1 MPKKIRLTVPDRIFM
16 FCVYFFLILS
26 MLLVVYPL
34 IFIVSASLS
43 EPSNVLT
50 GKVWLFPVD
59 FSLFSYQAVFK
70 NKQILS
76 GYFNSAWY
84 TLVGTAVSVSLTIMA
99 AFPLSRKGFYGKNIF
114 MGLFL
119 FTMLFSG
126 GLIPTY
132 LLLKNIGMINTRW
145 AIVIPNAIAVWLVII
160 ARTFFQQN
168 VPEELYEAAEIDGCD
183 DFRFL
188 IKMVLP
194 LSGPIVA
201 VIALNYAVWLWNG
214 YYDALIYLTD
224 QKKYPLQII
233 LRDILILNRVDINT
247 VSDLESSMRKQGLA
261 VVLKYSL
268 IVVAS
273 APLLVVY
280 PFLQKYFVKG
290 ILIGSVKG

>member
-1 MPKKIRLTVPDRIFM
+1 MPKRIRLSLTDRLFM
-16 FCVYFFLILS
+16 GGVYLILTLS
-26 MLLVVYPL
+26 LLIVIYPL
-34 IFIVSASLS
+34 VFILSASFS
-43 EPSNVLT
+43 DPVNVLT

-59 FSLFSYQAVFK
+59 FSLFSYSAVFK
-70 NKQILS
+70 NKQILG
-76 GYFNSAWY
+76 GYMNSAIY
-84 TLVGTAVSVSLTIMA
+84 TISGTAVSVVLTIMA
-99 AFPLSRKGFYGKNIF
+99 AFPLSRKGFYGRSIF
-114 MGLFL
+114 MAIFL

-132 LLLKNIGMINTRW
+132 LLLKQLAMTNTRW
-145 AIVIPNAIAVWLVII
+145 AIIIPNAIAVWLVII
-160 ARTFFQQN
+160 SKTFFEQN

-188 IKMVLP
+188 LRMVVP
-194 LSGPIVA
+194 LAGPILA
-201 VIALNYAVWLWNG
+201 VVALNYAVWIWNG

-224 QKKYPLQII
+224 QRKYPLQII
-233 LRDILILNRVDINT
+233 LRDILILNRVDISQ
-247 VSDLESSMRKQGLA
+247 VQDVESMMRKQGLS

-273 APLLVVY
+273 APLLIVY